1 MPRVFSYILCFGFLI
16 ISQAFAQS
24 PIDGQIDDPV
34 FLEVPSHYNNAE
46 NKNSIS
52 FNFRMDRERCRSYY
66 GNNYYSGCRPRL
78 GMDGKRAVQGVSI
91 SPPITGEWRW
101 DNDYHLTFTPS
112 EYWLADQNY
121 IVNLDLDGLR
131 IAERVVFPKGKRKV
145 TVNVRSRPLAVKIT
159 DMTYMQDP
167 DDPQRKFVTAHFD
180 INYPVVPETLEQRL
194 HFTLEEESG
203 GKLSVSETSLPC
215 DIQFGAD
222 QMSANL
228 SVPIKKLPDQDRY
241 LQLEISPGVKP
252 ESGGQLSSSNFR
264 ERARVPSLASY
275 LAFKDSSAVI
285 ARTENGVPGQVLSF
299 ETNVKM
305 QPAALV
311 EKTKLYLLPFD
322 HPVMGRSKE
331 EKSDKPY
338 RWQAANEITP
348 AILEK
353 AEQLSLQ
360 AMPEGTDYT
369 TQSGFGFKA
378 PPGRY
383 LYVSVDRGLE
393 AFGGYT
399 LDKKYENIIQ
409 VPVIPNDIEI
419 MQDGSILTLSGAKKL
434 SLHARGTDRL
444 KVEVAQILPE
454 ALQHFISQTQG
465 DISNPS
471 FKHWTFDKDD
481 IARMDEKDVKI
492 AYVDPYASQYAAF
505 DFAPYLKDGRKGI
518 FLLNIQGFKDDK
530 SVGRAAQR
538 FVLVTDM
545 GLLVKQNADASRD
558 VFLTSFQTGH
568 PVAKADV
575 SVLGQNGL
583 QVFTGQTDEDGH
595 VTLPDFAGY
604 EADRNPV
611 AIVAQKGD
619 DYAFIPYDRHDRV
632 LNTSRFDVGG
642 ARIAADGLNAFL
654 FSDRGI
660 YRPGETAH
668 IGLIVKNADWQPLPP
683 ALPLKVMITDPR
695 GRIVLEDPVNF
706 SVPGLEEVTLETGEA
721 WPTGVY
727 IVNLYISNDGK
738 RGSLL
743 GSTSV
748 RVEEFVPDRLK
759 IRSEF
764 IQNDTSVSD
773 DTGWLKP
780 DGLKIGI
787 NLKNLYG
794 TPASDRQIKAS
805 VTLNPARLSFKQYP
819 DHRFYDPYAAK
830 ARSIHYD
837 LPGVKTD
844 QDGHA
849 ELLLKLERQEKATY
863 SLNLET
869 TGYEAGSGKGVT
881 AYSTALVSPMD
892 YVIGYHAGANLGYL
906 SKGKDYRINL
916 QALTP
921 ELSPVAVNKLS
932 LDLVKKTYVS
942 TLIKRQD
949 GSYVYEAVPRIETI
963 KTESF
968 TIAQSGTE
976 ILLPTS
982 DLGDYIY
989 RLKTEEGL
997 IVADIPFSIA
1007 GEGQRKNGQD
1017 REAVLKLKTNK
1028 SDYGAGETI
1037 ELNITASYTG
1047 AGLITL
1053 ESDHVLA
1060 YKWFRTD
1067 KTETL
1072 QSIEIPKDFSGKG
1085 YVNVAFVRDIN
1096 SRGIY
1101 LSPLSNAIVPFTAGT
1116 ENRSIS
1122 IELNV
1127 PETAKPGQPFEIKYN
1142 GNQKGK
1148 AIIFAVDEGILQ
1160 VAKYKT
1166 PSPVD
1171 YFLLNRALQ
1180 VQTSQMLDLLMPDY
1194 ELIKTLSADGGGAAL
1209 EEAVLGKHLNP
1220 FRRKIL
1226 APAVY
1231 WSGIV
1236 DLDTKEKTL
1245 SFTPPGHFNGRLRV
1259 MAVAVGAGHVGSAEK
1274 DMTVRSDIVITPNMP
1289 IFLAPGDKA
1298 EASVTIANGL
1308 KGSGPEASLSVRLEP
1323 SSGLSVIKAP
1333 MENVSIAEGTEDSIA
1348 FTVEATDTLGPA
1360 SLIVHAAIDD
1370 VRQSAEAT
1378 LSIRPPVA
1386 KETTMQ
1392 AGYAKDGKT
1401 NVTLTRALYPEF
1413 AEKTLSVSPL
1423 PTAYIYGLLRY
1434 LDGFPYGC
1442 TEQITSRIYPQLSL
1456 MSFPEFSFSGDTMKK
1471 NVGEVVSTLRRRQTQ
1486 DGGFSLWDGGYE
1498 ADDFISV
1505 YAMDFLIGAYDADL
1519 PAPPDMVQRGLN
1531 YLRNW
1536 ANQDIKFMDD
1546 ARNKAYAIY
1555 ILTRSGMVTSN
1566 EILHWLNY
1574 FKEKKTDSWKTDL
1587 SAAYIAAA
1595 YEMMQQKKLAH
1606 ATMDDFEKGAFASE
1620 ISYKNTDWNNPYYS
1634 PFVKYAQYVSILS
1647 RHFPE
1652 RFATLDR
1659 DIVFKLADF
1668 ISTQRYNTLSASY
1681 AIQALSDY
1689 IAGQKAA
1696 LPKLKVIFET
1706 KQGKDPALKTEEKIS
1721 KRTIPQNTDRIVIES
1736 GENSLFGS
1744 GDKPESFFYTVSET
1758 GYSRDLSDD
1767 PVSEGME
1774 IERTYQTPDGEALD
1788 SPVNIGDIVKV
1799 TIKIRAHGDNRIE
1812 NVALVDLLPGGFT
1825 LEPEDS
1831 DEGSTLFPEFVE
1843 RREDRII
1850 IFTDIAPREQ
1860 VFHYSLRAVSRGEFQ
1875 VPPSY
1880 AEAMY
1885 DLSKKAKGRAGAI
1898 VVRDEAQ

>member
-1 MPRVFSYILCFGFLI
+1 M
-16 ISQAFAQS
+16 
-24 PIDGQIDDPV
+24 
-34 FLEVPSHYNNAE
+34 
-46 NKNSIS
+46 
-52 FNFRMDRERCRSYY
+52 
-66 GNNYYSGCRPRL
+66 
-78 GMDGKRAVQGVSI
+78 
-91 SPPITGEWRW
+91 SPPIKGEWRW
-101 DNDYHLTFTPS
+101 DNDYILTFTPS

-121 IVNLDLDGLR
+121 VVNVNLDGLR
-131 IAERVVFPKGKRKV
+131 VPERVVFPKGARKV
-145 TVNVRSRPLAVKIT
+145 TLNIRSRPLSVNIT
-159 DMTYMQDP
+159 DMAYMQDP
-167 DDPQRKFVTAHFD
+167 DDPQRKLVAARFD
-180 INYPVVPETLEQRL
+180 MNYPALPETLEERL
-194 HFTLEEESG
+194 RLTLEEESG
-203 GKLSVSETSLPC
+203 GKLSSSEKSLPY

-228 SVPIKKLPDQDRY
+228 SVPIKKLPGKDRY

-252 ESGGQLSSSNFR
+252 EFGGQLSSKAFK
-264 ERARVPSLASY
+264 ERARVPSLTSY
-275 LAFKDSSAVI
+275 LAFQESSAVI
-285 ARTENGVPGQVLSF
+285 ARSENGAPEQVLSF
-299 ETNVKM
+299 ETNVKAK
-305 QPAALV
+305 PAALV
-311 EKTKLYLLPFD
+311 EKTRVYLLPFE

-331 EKSDKPY
+331 GQSDEPY
-338 RWQAANEITP
+338 RWQAANEVTP

-360 AMPEGTDYT
+360 AMPNGAGDT
-369 TQSGFGFKA
+369 TRFGFGFKA
-378 PPGRY
+378 PQGRY
-383 LYVSVDRGLE
+383 LYVTVGQGLE

-399 LDKKYENIIQ
+399 LEKKYENIIQ
-409 VPVIPNDIEI
+409 VPAIPNDIEI

-434 SLHARGTDRL
+434 SLHARGTDKL

-465 DISNPS
+465 DIRNPS
-471 FKHWTFDKDD
+471 FKHWTFDKKD
-481 IARMDEKDVKI
+481 ITRMDEKDVKM
-492 AYVDPYASQYAAF
+492 AYIDPYASQYAAF

-518 FLLNIQGFKDDK
+518 FLLNIEGLKDGK
-530 SVGRAAQR
+530 SVGVAAQR

-558 VFLTSFQTGH
+558 VFLTSFQTGY

-583 QVFTGQTDEDGH
+583 QVFTGQTDKDGH
-595 VTLPDFAGY
+595 ITLPDFAGY
-604 EADRNPV
+604 EADRQPV

-619 DYAFIPYDRHDRV
+619 DYAFIPYDRRDRV

-642 ARIAADGLNAFL
+642 TRIAADGLNAFL

-660 YRPGETAH
+660 YRPGETVH
-668 IGLIVKNADWQPLPP
+668 VGMIVKNADWQPLPP
-683 ALPLKVMITDPR
+683 ALPLKVVITDPR
-695 GRIVLEDPVNF
+695 GRVALENSVNF
-706 SVPGLEEVTLETGEA
+706 SAPGLEEVMLETGEA

-738 RGSLL
+738 QGSLL

-748 RVEEFVPDRLK
+748 RVEEFMPDRLK
-759 IRSEF
+759 IKTEF
-764 IQNDTSVSD
+764 IQNGKSVSE

-780 DGLKIGI
+780 DDLKASVD
-787 NLKNLYG
+787 LKNLYG
-794 TPASDRQIKAS
+794 TPASERQVKAG

-819 DHRFYDPYAAK
+819 DYHFYDPYAAK

-844 QDGHA
+844 QNGYA
-849 ELLLKLERQEKATY
+849 ELPLKLERQEKATY

-869 TGYEAGSGKGVT
+869 TGYEAGSGKGVS

-892 YVIGYHAGANLGYL
+892 YVIGYHAEANLGYL
-906 SKGKDYRINL
+906 SKGKDYQIHL
-916 QALTP
+916 QALNP
-921 ELSPVAVNKLS
+921 ELSPVDVNDLS
-932 LDLVKKTYVS
+932 LDLVKKTYIS
-942 TLIKRQD
+942 TLIKRND
-949 GSYVYEAVPRIETI
+949 GSYVYESVPKEETI
-963 KTESF
+963 KTQGFSISQDG
-968 TIAQSGTE
+968 IA
-976 ILLPTS
+976 LVLPS
-982 DLGDYIY
+982 NDLGDYIY
-989 RLKTEEGL
+989 RLKTAEGL

-1007 GEGQRKNGQD
+1007 GEGQRKSGQD

-1028 SDYGAGETI
+1028 SDYEAGETI
-1037 ELNITASYTG
+1037 ELNITAPYTG

-1053 ESDHVLA
+1053 ESDHILA

-1067 KTETL
+1067 KMETL
-1072 QSIEIPKDFSGKG
+1072 ESIEIPKNFSGKG

-1096 SRGIY
+1096 SREIY

-1116 ENRSIS
+1116 ESRSIS
-1122 IELNV
+1122 IDLNV
-1127 PETAKPGQPFEIKYN
+1127 PETAKPGEAFEIKYK

-1194 ELIKTLSADGGGAAL
+1194 ELIKALSADGGGAAL

-1236 DLDTKEKTL
+1236 DLDREEKTL
-1245 SFTPPGHFNGRLRV
+1245 SFTPPGHFNGELRV
-1259 MAVAVGAGHVGSAEK
+1259 MAVAVGAGHVGAAEK
-1274 DMTVRSDIVITPNMP
+1274 DMSVRSDIVITPNMP

-1308 KGSGPEASLSVRLEP
+1308 KGSGPEAFLSVRLEP
-1323 SSGLSVIKAP
+1323 SAGLNIIKAP
-1333 MENVSIAEGTEDSIA
+1333 AENVSIAEGTEYSVA

-1360 SLIVHAAIDD
+1360 SLIVHASIGD

-1392 AGYAKDGKT
+1392 AGYAKNGKAD
-1401 NVTLTRALYPEF
+1401 VTLTRHLYPEF
-1413 AEKTLSVSPL
+1413 AEKNLSVSPL
-1423 PTAYIYGLLRY
+1423 PSAYIYGLLRY

-1456 MSFPEFSFSGDTMKK
+1456 MSFPEFSFSEDEMKK

-1486 DGGFSLWDGGYE
+1486 DGGFSLWNGGYE
-1498 ADDFISV
+1498 ADDFVSI
-1505 YAMDFLIGAYDADL
+1505 YAMDFLLDAYTADL
-1519 PAPPDMVQRGLN
+1519 PVPSDMMQRGFN

-1536 ANQDIKFMDD
+1536 ANQDIKSMDD

-1566 EILHWLNY
+1566 EILHWLQY
-1574 FKEKKTDSWKTDL
+1574 FEEKKTENWKTDL
-1587 SAAYIAAA
+1587 SAAYIAAS
-1595 YEMMQQKKLAH
+1595 YEMMQQKKLA
-1606 ATMDDFEKGAFASE
+1606 AQTMDGFEKGVFSRE
-1620 ISYKNTDWNNPYYS
+1620 VSYKNINWNNPYYS
-1634 PFVKYAQYVSILS
+1634 SFVKYAQYVSILS

-1652 RFATLDR
+1652 RFAALDR

-1681 AIQALSDY
+1681 AIQALGDY
-1689 IAGQKAA
+1689 AAGQQAA
-1696 LPKLKVIFET
+1696 LSGLKVVFET
-1706 KQGKDPALKTEEKIS
+1706 EQGKNPALKTDKEIS
-1721 KRTIPQNTDRIVIES
+1721 KRTIPQSTNRIVIES
-1736 GENSLFGS
+1736 GESSFLGLGGG
-1744 GDKPESFFYTVSET
+1744 GDAFFYTVSET
-1758 GYSRDLSDD
+1758 GYSRDLSHGL
-1767 PVSEGME
+1767 VSEGME
-1774 IERTYQTPDGEALD
+1774 IERTYQTSDGKALD
-1788 SPVNIGDIVKV
+1788 SPVNIGDIVEA
-1799 TIKIRAHGDNRIE
+1799 TITIRAHGDDRVE
-1812 NVALVDLLPGGFT
+1812 NVALVDLLPAGFA
-1825 LEPEDS
+1825 LEPENGS

-1843 RREDRII
+1843 RREDRLI

-1860 VFHYSLRAVSRGEFQ
+1860 VFRYSLRAVSRGEFQ
-1875 VPPSY
+1875 VPPPY

-1885 DLSKKAKGRAGAI
+1885 DLSKKAKGRAGTI
-1898 VVRDEAQ
+1898 VVRDEAP